1 MITEE
6 QARAQGADDID
17 IFLGICNEEIIPSSK
32 PSRLE
37 QLHGKIVGTRTEPY
51 HDVTVYE
58 DGYEDWFY
66 IGEEE
71 AKHEILQHYAPG
83 NAGQLPEKG
92 SSTGD

>member
-1 MITEE
+1 MGHKTSEPGRRYPGRR
-6 QARAQGADDID
+6 QNDNRRTGKSAGADDID

-66 IGEEE
+66 IGE
-71 AKHEILQHYAPG
+71 
-83 NAGQLPEKG
+83 
-92 SSTGD
+92 

>member
-17 IFLGICNEEIIPSSK
+17 IFLGICNEEIV

-66 IGEEE
+66 IGE
-71 AKHEILQHYAPG
+71 
-83 NAGQLPEKG
+83 
-92 SSTGD
+92 

>member
-51 HDVTVYE
+51 HDVTVY
-58 DGYEDWFY
+58 
-66 IGEEE
+66 
-71 AKHEILQHYAPG
+71 
-83 NAGQLPEKG
+83 
-92 SSTGD
+92 

>member
-32 PSRLE
+32 LSRLE
-37 QLHGKIVGTRTEPY
+37 QLHGKIVGARTEPY

-58 DGYEDWFY
+58 DGCEDWFY
-66 IGEEE
+66 IGE
-71 AKHEILQHYAPG
+71 
-83 NAGQLPEKG
+83 
-92 SSTGD
+92 

>member
-51 HDVTVYE
+51 HDVDRKSTR
-58 DGYEDWFY
+58 
-66 IGEEE
+66 
-71 AKHEILQHYAPG
+71 L
-83 NAGQLPEKG
+83 N
-92 SSTGD
+92 SSHSSVSRMPSSA